1 MQRRKFLT
9 LLSAVLMG
17 ATTYAESAVLPAA
30 QKKRIVVVGA
40 GIAGLAA
47 ARALQNQGH
56 DVVILEA
63 RNRIGGR
70 IWTSTRW
77 PEIPLDLGATWIHG
91 VNGNP
96 ITQLAQQIQ
105 AKQLITSYNKSIT
118 YNTNG
123 KVFSAQDEQQLN
135 ALKTKVYAA
144 IKQAQNADTDTSI
157 QQAIQSL
164 LNTVPATSATY
175 RLIHFIVNSELEQE
189 YSGSIA
195 NLSAQWYDDDQEFGG
210 NDALF
215 VQGFSTITQ
224 FLAQGLRIELNQNVT
239 EIRWNQAPIQVITQ
253 NKSFVADRVVVTLP
267 LGVLQANRVKF
278 TPALP
283 ADKQNAIAKLKMG
296 VLNKCYLRFPYA
308 FWPSNVDWLEYI
320 SARHGEWTEWV
331 SFKRVANQPILL
343 GFNAAEQGKA
353 IEAWSDQQIVT
364 SAMQTLRTI
373 FGSTIP
379 QPIDYQ
385 ITRWASDPYALGSYS
400 FNALGA
406 TSKMRDV
413 LAGSVNKQI
422 FFAGE
427 ATHRGYFGTTH
438 GAYLSGVRA
447 ADEVAKT

>member
-17 ATTYAESAVLPAA
+17 ATTYAEGAVLPAA

-47 ARALQNQGH
+47 ARTLQNQGH
-56 DVVILEA
+56 EVVILEA

-105 AKQLITSYNKSIT
+105 AKQVITSYNKSIT

-144 IKQAQNADTDTSI
+144 ITQAQNADTDTSI
-157 QQAIQSL
+157 QQAIQTL
-164 LNTVPATSATY
+164 LNGVPASSATY

-296 VLNKCYLRFPYA
+296 VLNKCYLRFPSA

-320 SARHGEWTEWV
+320 SAQHGEWTEWV

-373 FGSTIP
+373 FGATIP

-406 TSKMRDV
+406 TPKMRDI
-413 LAGSVNKQI
+413 LAASVNKQI

-447 ADEVAKT
+447 ADEVSKT